1 MKFYGYKQCG
11 TCRKAQKWLEA
22 NGIEAE
28 MLPIR
33 DTPPTATELK
43 KMLKLLGGNRKP
55 MLNTSSKD
63 YRAEGVK
70 EQLLESSDKD
80 FIDLLRE
87 NGNLIKRPFV
97 LTADSVITGFKE
109 DALAELFP
117 S

>member
-22 NGIEAE
+22 HDIEAD

-33 DTPPTATELK
+33 DTPPTAAELK

-70 EQLLESSDKD
+70 EQLLESSDQE
-80 FIDLLRE
+80 FIALLRE

-97 LTADSVITGFKE
+97 LTESGGITGFKE
-109 DALAELFP
+109 EAWRDVLL
-117 S
+117 